1 MKKKKNQSTEANRID
16 IYVRISRQGNLKSY
30 PIFKK
35 LSRNMGERKQGL
47 NSTSTDKKNNV

>member
-35 LSRNMGERKQGL
+35 LRRNMGERKQGL